1 MKRTKRHTIRRIALG
16 IAVAAVLAPAAQAK
30 PTAVNQQPP
39 AVEIAVVK
47 LAPGEIPYL
56 SQRTLRVGPGEV
68 PYVDDNPTTAPV
80 THVPTATIDGGAD
93 GAYGIVSGAA
103 IALLVVV
110 GLAFFAVRQTRRTRL
125 APA

>member
-1 MKRTKRHTIRRIALG
+1 MKGTKRHTIRRIALG
-16 IAVAAVLAPAAQAK
+16 VAVAAVLAPAAQAK
-30 PTAVNQQPP
+30 PTAVKQQPP

-56 SQRTLRVGPGEV
+56 SRRTVRVGPGEV
-68 PYVDDNPTTAPV
+68 PYVDENPNSAAV
-80 THVPTATIDGGAD
+80 THVPTATIDDGAD
-93 GAYGIVSGAA
+93 VAYGIVSGSA
-103 IALLVVV
+103 IALLLVI